1 MLWPVGS
8 CFSFCMCKARTQ
20 PAPSG
25 IHTWAERDATVSM
38 LKALTALHT
47 FLGIPFAMPP
57 VGPLCFASPEDPE
70 PWSGVRDGTSHPA
83 IPATNSS
90 EEAQDTQ
97 TILDND
103 HNHIFSSCL
112 CGPIIHGS
120 HACNQSTTVDPYH
133 HLEKSREVP
142 GNS

>member
-83 IPATNSS
+83 IKAKHEFWSS
-90 EEAQDTQ
+90 SGIPGPCPLTWAE
-97 TILDND
+97 
-103 HNHIFSSCL
+103 SCNKRSQMASMRRL
-112 CGPIIHGS
+112 
-120 HACNQSTTVDPYH
+120 Q
-133 HLEKSREVP
+133 
-142 GNS
+142 